1 MKKISI
7 YTDGGARGNPGP
19 AAAGAV
25 FYNEK
30 REKIKEYGKYL
41 GDNLTNNE
49 AEYMAA
55 IFGLEKFK
63 SFFGKRIAK
72 ETEVV
77 LCSDSE
83 LLVNQLNG
91 KYKIENEKLQPLF
104 LKLWNLRLDFRKVK
118 ISAVSRTKNK
128 DADRMV
134 NEVLDGEKKAT
145 KLF

>member
-1 MKKISI
+1 MKKIII
-7 YTDGGARGNPGP
+7 YTDGGARGNPGQ

-30 REKIKEYGKYL
+30 GEKIREFGKYL

-63 SFFGKRIAK
+63 AEFGKRLAK
-72 ETEVV
+72 EAEVS
-77 LCSDSE
+77 LNCDSE
-83 LLVNQLNG
+83 LLVKQMIG

-104 LKLWNLRLDFRKVK
+104 LKLWNLFLDFKKVTIK
-118 ISAVSRTKNK
+118 AIPRTKNK
-128 DADRMV
+128 EADRMV
-134 NEVLDGEKKAT
+134 NEALDGEKKAT